1 MALWWRSPE
10 EAKPPLAEVLKKMDL
25 GNVAPLMAAW
35 VSDPWGKLR
44 PPLSVEA
51 VEMSAMLAQ
60 ATYRMDVESWLQAGW
75 RDVTIQVDGD
85 LTDGVEPGEKSGM
98 QRLASAWRMF
108 RVRRRIKGGNPLGEV
123 MGALRQRERSDT
135 GKAVVMIHPA
145 GLGRYVVAISFMGTG
160 ERLYDWVSN
169 FRMTEEDGIH
179 KGFLQLTR
187 QFENNESDIDFPE
200 TARELG
206 LEKLTLRHVLE
217 EMKNPNSRF
226 TLWLSG
232 HSQGAALMQIY
243 AHLKISGDG
252 VLPRNMIGYGFAA
265 PSVMSGLAVD
275 DPAAYPL
282 YHVQNSEDVVTR
294 MGAQVHLGV
303 CLIYPTTEEMRR
315 CCYAWSEDEAACRN
329 RQMVARTFRHM
340 KDTPTCI
347 EATMAYLNVLSSYTP
362 EDMLEALGTL
372 GVRLP
377 VKKLVSAAD
386 ERVDALV
393 RTANRHMAAA
403 YASITGKPVNM
414 RRVAAIQAEI
424 TEIIGQIGLKAYT
437 NAQLE
442 LLNQPHRISVP
453 EGAKLSPYMY
463 IAHHGVEQLIPA
475 IWHSGRPPQLVLA
488 SREVGQP
495 VAEGEQ
501 PELFNRRM
509 TTPPRRV
516 HRHPRYDDPR
526 QRRNTRHITPTL
538 EPGSLMPGERIV
550 HVK

>member
-1 MALWWRSPE
+1 MVELS
-10 EAKPPLAEVLKKMDL
+10 
-25 GNVAPLMAAW
+25 NVTPLMAAW

-44 PPLSVEA
+44 PPLSMEA

-60 ATYRMDVESWLQAGW
+60 ATYRMDVEAWLQAGW
-75 RDVTIQVDGD
+75 RDMTIQVDGE

-108 RVRRRIKGGNPLGEV
+108 RVRQRIKGGNPLGEV
-123 MGALRQRERSDT
+123 MGALRQREKSDT

-169 FRMTEEDGIH
+169 FRMTAEGGVH

-187 QFENNESDIDFPE
+187 QFEDNEEDIDFPE

-206 LEKLTLRHVLE
+206 LERLSLRHIIE

-243 AHLKISGDG
+243 VHHKITEDG
-252 VLPRNMIGYGFAA
+252 VLPRNVVGYGFAA

-282 YHVQNSEDVVTR
+282 YHVQNSEDAVTR

-303 CLIYPTTEEMRR
+303 CLMYPTTETLRR
-315 CCYAWSEDEAACRN
+315 CCYSWSTETTASRN
-329 RQMVARTFRHM
+329 RQLVARTFRYM
-340 KDTPTCI
+340 TDTPGSI

-362 EDMLEALGTL
+362 EDILEALGTL

-377 VKKLVSAAD
+377 MKKLVTVAD

-393 RTANRHMAAA
+393 RTANRHMGAA
-403 YASITGKPVNM
+403 YASITGKPINV

-424 TEIIGQIGLKAYT
+424 AEIIGQIGLKAYT

-442 LLNQPHRISVP
+442 LLNQPHRISMP
-453 EGAKLSPYMY
+453 EGAKISPYMY
-463 IAHHGVEQLIPA
+463 IARHGVEQLIPA
-475 IWHSGRPPQLVLA
+475 IWHSGRPPRMVLA

-495 VAEGEQ
+495 VNDGTQ

-509 TTPPRRV
+509 STPPRRV
-516 HRHPRYDDPR
+516 HRHPRYADPR
-526 QRRNTRHITPTL
+526 QRSNTRHITPTL
-538 EPGSLMPGERIV
+538 KPGALMPGERIV